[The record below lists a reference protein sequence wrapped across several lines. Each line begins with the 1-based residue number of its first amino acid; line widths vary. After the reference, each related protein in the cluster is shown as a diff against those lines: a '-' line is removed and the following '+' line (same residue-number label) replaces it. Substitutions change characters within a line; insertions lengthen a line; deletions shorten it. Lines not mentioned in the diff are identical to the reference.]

1 MSGKKKVAGNLGSL
15 LNKYSG
21 KEKLEEEID
30 RLQSNILELEID
42 RKRFEK
48 NEINIRRALAAKQEA
63 EEKLKAANVKVETL
77 AHQLEEKKA
86 EVSED
91 ISFAR
96 IEEIGLQQMRSYTS
110 QLASIKSDHDS
121 LITACINE
129 KEMNMDSGVLKEV
142 MKEIDQNSQYLLQ
155 KVRSDTGYVLFYD
168 RMQMVCEA
176 IVPPLPLERSSAE
189 TSDSFNTEKLKETLT
204 KESNICV
211 LAAHAGESLIGIST
225 DKIGFEEDMV
235 IRSSVKAKH
244 TKGGFSQ
251 RRFERLRDEDID
263 HHVGKVRNAL
273 KSMLEH
279 ATVEIDMI
287 IACGDI
293 VLANYILE
301 NIDTDIAILERNID
315 ARIEKHDTNN
325 ILRSLFS
332 CRRYKL

>member
-21 KEKLEEEID
+21 KEKLEDEID
-30 RLQSNILELEID
+30 KLQSHILELEID

-48 NEINIRRALAAKQEA
+48 NENTAKRALAAKQEA
-63 EEKLKAANVKVETL
+63 EENLKAANVKIETL
-77 AHQLEEKKA
+77 THQLEGKKA
-86 EVSED
+86 EVSEE
-91 ISFAR
+91 ISFTL
-96 IEEIGLQQMRSYTS
+96 IEEIVLPKMKNYTS
-110 QLASIKSDHDS
+110 QVASVRSDHDS
-121 LITACINE
+121 LITAYITK
-129 KEMNMDSGVLKEV
+129 KEMNLNAGISKDV
-142 MKEIDQNSQYLLQ
+142 MEELDQNSQYLLQ
-155 KVRSDTGYVLFYD
+155 KIRSDTGYVMFYD
-168 RMQMVCEA
+168 RMQMIQEV
-176 IVPPLPLERSSAE
+176 IVPPIPFERSSIGI
-189 TSDSFNTEKLKETLT
+189 SDSFITEQLNETLT
-204 KESNICV
+204 KDINVCV
-211 LAAHAGESLIGIST
+211 LAAHAGESLIGISSDRT
-225 DKIGFEEDMV
+225 AFDEDMV

-263 HHVGKVRNAL
+263 HHVEKVKNAL
-273 KSMLEH
+273 KNMLEQ

-287 IACGDI
+287 IACGDT

-315 ARIEKHDTNN
+315 ARIEKHDTNS